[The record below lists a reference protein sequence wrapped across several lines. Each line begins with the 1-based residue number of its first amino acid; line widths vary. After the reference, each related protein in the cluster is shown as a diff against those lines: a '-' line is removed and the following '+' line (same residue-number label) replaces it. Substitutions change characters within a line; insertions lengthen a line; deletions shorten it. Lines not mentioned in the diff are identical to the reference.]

1 MNMLE
6 GIIVFVIGYICGMY
20 NDKVKAFIT
29 KQIDKLFQ
37 KSEDKEDSE

>member
-1 MNMLE
+1 MLE

-29 KQIDKLFQ
+29 NQIDKIFN
-37 KSEDKEDSE
+37 KSEEDNDMA